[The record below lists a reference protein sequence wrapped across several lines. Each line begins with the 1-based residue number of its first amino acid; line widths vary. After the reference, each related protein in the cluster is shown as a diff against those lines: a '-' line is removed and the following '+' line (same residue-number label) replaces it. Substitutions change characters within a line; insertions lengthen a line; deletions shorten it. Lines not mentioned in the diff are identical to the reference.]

1 MRIQLG
7 SLLTAFQSIRHTS
20 FMKENLSMIHTS
32 RLRQWALGLLALV
45 AGSASLPAIDI
56 TFDFTTQISPVSS
69 FTLNNSGFGL
79 TFSNPNQGS
88 FQAIAGNGIEFGAN
102 GLFPTEFDIQVT
114 GGALVFKNYQVGNV
128 FAGGIN
134 PFDLTGG
141 TGTSTGNSLS
151 SVGVFNY
158 NGSYAIAPGQTV
170 RFTSSSSGV
179 SNSQLKY
186 MTFSTVPEPSTYALG
201 AIATGVMAAVA
212 RRRKAAKV

>member
-1 MRIQLG
+1 
-7 SLLTAFQSIRHTS
+7 
-20 FMKENLSMIHTS
+20 MIHTS

-56 TFDFTTQISPVSS
+56 TFDFTTQISPVTS

-88 FQAIAGNGIEFGAN
+88 FQTIASSGIELGSN
-102 GLFPTEFDIQVT
+102 CLFPTAYDIQVT
-114 GGALVFKNYQVGNV
+114 GGALVFKNYDVGNV

-151 SVGVFNY
+151 SIGVFNY

-170 RFTSSSSGV
+170 RFSTTSSGP
-179 SNSQLKY
+179 SNSQLKF

-201 AIATGVMAAVA
+201 AIATGVMGLLA
-212 RRRKAAKV
+212 RRRKAKLA

>member
-1 MRIQLG
+1 MEL
-7 SLLTAFQSIRHTS
+7 SNDELLDEVRKLNDDALYDIVSGTRDLYEFAALILTS
-20 FMKENLSMIHTS
+20 DAMQK
-32 RLRQWALGLLALV
+32 
-45 AGSASLPAIDI
+45 
-56 TFDFTTQISPVSS
+56 
-69 FTLNNSGFGL
+69 
-79 TFSNPNQGS
+79 
-88 FQAIAGNGIEFGAN
+88 
-102 GLFPTEFDIQVT
+102 
-114 GGALVFKNYQVGNV
+114 

-158 NGSYAIAPGQTV
+158 NGSYTIAPGQTV